1 MRIFEF
7 ADAEEQLALWKLVS
21 DGVWTAIRAQA
32 EQAARAKAEKAAQA
46 KAKRKAGG
54 SRGGVKSPSPP
65 PDVPMAPPPKPLSPN
80 RLNAPTPSQPK
91 QKSSQ
96 GKQGKL
102 PTLPTPQQKLTTPIV
117 EPTNPLAKVVA
128 PPQGSGVGMGI
139 QSLGEP
145 KPVPANQSPFTQ
157 PQTRLATHKTGLSHR
172 KSA

>member
-21 DGVWTAIRAQA
+21 DGVWTAICAQA

-46 KAKRKAGG
+46 KAKRKASG
-54 SRGGVKSPSPP
+54 SRGGVKSSPLP
-65 PDVPMAPPPKPLSPN
+65 PDIPMAPPAKPVPPN

-91 QKSSQ
+91 KKSSQ

-139 QSLGEP
+139 QTSGEH
-145 KPVPANQSPFTQ
+145 KTVPANQSPFTH
-157 PQTRLATHKTGLSHR
+157 PQTSLSVRKAGDSHR